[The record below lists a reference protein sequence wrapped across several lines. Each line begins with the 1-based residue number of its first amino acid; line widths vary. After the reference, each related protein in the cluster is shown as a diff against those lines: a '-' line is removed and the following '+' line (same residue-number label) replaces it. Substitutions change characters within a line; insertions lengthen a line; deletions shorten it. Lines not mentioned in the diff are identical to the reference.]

1 MFLSCGDLKKG
12 EGVFLLNG
20 PTEKID
26 KIGPQIAKLLD
37 AKGGGKKGRF
47 QAKANALTQSGLAQ
61 VETLLQSDS
70 L

>member
-1 MFLSCGDLKKG
+1 M
-12 EGVFLLNG
+12 LNG